1 MGRQK
6 GFKVSVET
14 KMKAHETRKKKKL
27 GIIKN
32 DPLYNIVELHVTGE
46 EKCGFDFWPEIR
58 DTLRPLHQY
67 ALCKS
72 IEQEIAGANV
82 WDDLKAIKNILEKYF
97 ILVKVKK
104 DKSKYIIKK
113 EDGRSDPAKKEAAR
127 KRMTEYWEKKKA
139 NAIS

>member
-6 GFKVSVET
+6 GFKVSTET

-46 EKCGFDFWPEIR
+46 EKCGFDFWPAIR
-58 DTLRPLHQY
+58 NTLRPIHQY
-67 ALCKS
+67 ALCTA
-72 IEQEIAGANV
+72 IEHEIAGLEIWN
-82 WDDLKAIKNILEKYF
+82 DLKAVKAALEKYF

-104 DKSKYIIKK
+104 ASSKYIIKK
-113 EDGRSDPAKKEAAR
+113 EDGRSDPEKKEAAR